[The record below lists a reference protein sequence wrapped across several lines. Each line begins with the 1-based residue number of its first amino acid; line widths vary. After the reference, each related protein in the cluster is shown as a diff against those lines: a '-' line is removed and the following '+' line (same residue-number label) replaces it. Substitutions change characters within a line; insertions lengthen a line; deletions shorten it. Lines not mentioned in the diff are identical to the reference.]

1 MIIIWIPYVT
11 FLILQDA
18 ARHIARMEAKQK
30 HSQTP
35 LQQALQVLFS
45 FKRAKDEMITKANH
59 CRHPHPMLE

>member
-1 MIIIWIPYVT
+1 MIIIWIPYVSASAGRCT
-11 FLILQDA
+11 AYSTYGNQT
-18 ARHIARMEAKQK
+18 KK

-35 LQQALQVLFS
+35 LHQALQVLFS